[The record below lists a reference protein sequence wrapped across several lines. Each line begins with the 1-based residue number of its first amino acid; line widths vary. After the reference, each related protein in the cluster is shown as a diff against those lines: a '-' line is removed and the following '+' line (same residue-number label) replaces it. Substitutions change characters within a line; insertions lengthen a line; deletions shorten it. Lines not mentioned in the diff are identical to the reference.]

1 MKILRFIWPCI
12 GVLVV
17 LFSCNSDETYVSL
30 PIETQSDSYQVLQNT
45 SIELNV
51 LINDIN
57 IPSGGTISFSNASN
71 GALELL
77 NLNTPNNISDD
88 KIKYTPNPNYVG
100 LDSFNY
106 TICEGTSANNCSTS
120 SVTINVLSNSVVNF
134 DFNSVPYETLS
145 EYNFFQGNLKDLD
158 PTFGVIPYDLNS
170 PLFSDYAHKKRF
182 IWMPQNTKATYVND
196 YSALNFPSGTVL
208 IKNFYYDNVQ
218 PSNTTKIIETR
229 LMYKTDEGWNF
240 AKYVWNEEQTEATFT
255 NDGSFVNFQWFENT
269 TLNTVNYRIPSLNE
283 CFTCHNKFGTPLP
296 IGPKPQNLN
305 RPYNYIEGEEN
316 QLAKW
321 IELGYLENNL
331 PSTIVSTV
339 NWEDETLPLDIRVR
353 SYIDI
358 NCAHCHADESYCE
371 YRPMRFPFYQNDDDT
386 NMGICVTPDTQV
398 DPYTNIIVP
407 GNINESL
414 LHFRISTVEEQYRM
428 PILGRTLKHTE
439 GVRLIED
446 WINSLTNDCN

>member
-208 IKNFYYDNVQ
+208 IKNF
-218 PSNTTKIIETR
+218 
-229 LMYKTDEGWNF
+229 
-240 AKYVWNEEQTEATFT
+240 
-255 NDGSFVNFQWFENT
+255 
-269 TLNTVNYRIPSLNE
+269 
-283 CFTCHNKFGTPLP
+283 
-296 IGPKPQNLN
+296 
-305 RPYNYIEGEEN
+305 
-316 QLAKW
+316 
-321 IELGYLENNL
+321 
-331 PSTIVSTV
+331 
-339 NWEDETLPLDIRVR
+339 
-353 SYIDI
+353 
-358 NCAHCHADESYCE
+358 
-371 YRPMRFPFYQNDDDT
+371 
-386 NMGICVTPDTQV
+386 
-398 DPYTNIIVP
+398 
-407 GNINESL
+407 
-414 LHFRISTVEEQYRM
+414 
-428 PILGRTLKHTE
+428 
-439 GVRLIED
+439 
-446 WINSLTNDCN
+446 